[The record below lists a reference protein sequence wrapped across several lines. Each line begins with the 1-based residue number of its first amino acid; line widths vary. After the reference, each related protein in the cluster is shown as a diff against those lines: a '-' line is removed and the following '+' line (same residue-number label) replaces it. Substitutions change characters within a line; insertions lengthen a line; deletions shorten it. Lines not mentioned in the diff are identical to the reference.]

1 MITVAFPAERCLDFP
16 QCVVGSG
23 HQHRADEVELR
34 ITEDTDRPADGIRF
48 QLAALISAVHSGFAQ

>member
-23 HQHRADEVELR
+23 HQRRADEVELR